1 MGMESDKGYLLLREI
16 ERPNIGKIYSPI
28 VRDILSLSDEELNN
42 LILPFML
49 TLEDIKLNE
58 EITDKIEIKLNRK
71 FTIYDYL
78 TSFKE
83 TIEDIIK
90 ALKYFYK
97 TEEIHIYQ
105 TFEEICFL
113 INYTLK
119 DNGYFPM
126 KDSVMITHENWDEL
140 SKLIKDLMHIS
151 NNKKEERKVT
161 IDDESNRELLEEY
174 LRLKK
179 RQEEEE
185 RKLAEKNRLTLHDII
200 IIVASDKQ
208 WDYDGVLNMTY
219 YRLKCAYNTIM
230 NKENYITN
238 LMYHTSEKFD
248 TSNMKIEHWTNNIR
262 KGE

>member
-1 MGMESDKGYLLLREI
+1 
-16 ERPNIGKIYSPI
+16 
-28 VRDILSLSDEELNN
+28 
-42 LILPFML
+42 
-49 TLEDIKLNE
+49 
-58 EITDKIEIKLNRK
+58 
-71 FTIYDYL
+71 
-78 TSFKE
+78 
-83 TIEDIIK
+83 
-90 ALKYFYK
+90 
-97 TEEIHIYQ
+97 
-105 TFEEICFL
+105 
-113 INYTLK
+113 
-119 DNGYFPM
+119 M
-126 KDSVMITHENWDEL
+126 KDSVMITHQNWDEL

-161 IDDESNRELLEEY
+161 IEDESNRELLEEY
-174 LRLKK
+174 LRLKR

-208 WDYDGVLNMTY
+208 WDYDGVLDMTY

-248 TSNMKIEHWTNNIR
+248 TSNMKIEHWTNSIR